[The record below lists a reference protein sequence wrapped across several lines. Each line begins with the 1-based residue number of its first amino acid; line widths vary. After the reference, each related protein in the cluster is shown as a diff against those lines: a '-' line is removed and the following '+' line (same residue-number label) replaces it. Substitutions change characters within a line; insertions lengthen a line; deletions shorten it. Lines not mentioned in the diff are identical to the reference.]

1 MQITINL
8 PDNLTQTDTFHES
21 DWMREIAIAL
31 FQNAHITLEQ
41 GAQLAG
47 IPQPQ
52 FQQLLISREIT
63 ISPVINEDP
72 DDEPEE
78 LILESL
84 RTSLQQIREGRV
96 HPISE
101 LWDGIDV

>member
-8 PDNLTQTDTFHES
+8 PDNLAQLDQATLIQ
-21 DWMREIAIAL
+21 EIAIAL
-31 FQNAHITLEQ
+31 FQQQHITFDQ
-41 GAQLAG
+41 AAQLAR
-47 IPQPQ
+47 IPQSE
-52 FQQLLISREIT
+52 FQQLLTNRNIDVSGT
-63 ISPVINEDP
+63 IANDP
-72 DDEPEE
+72 DDEPET

-84 RTSLQQIREGRV
+84 RTSLQQICEGKV